1 MPRRKNSQ
9 KMFREV
15 WNPTREEVV
24 RWAYAPNVYTPTQ
37 DFELAVCTPE
47 LHDLILQCA
56 SDQACP
62 HQDFFL
68 SCLYVLIGDAL
79 RSKWKVFP
87 EMLIKNLIKKGKQ
100 STTQEVQMWAKRA
113 EELIANPTLY
123 NYDQWGLGSS
133 YVYEA
138 PLKNIK
144 NKRAKP

>member
-1 MPRRKNSQ
+1 MPRRKNSE

-15 WNPTREEVV
+15 WNPTREEVL
-24 RWAYAPNVYTPTQ
+24 RWAYTPNVYTPTQ
-37 DFELAVCTPE
+37 DFELAVYTPE

-68 SCLYVLIGDAL
+68 SCLYVLVGDAL
-79 RSKWKVFP
+79 RSKWKVFS
-87 EMLIKNLIKKGKQ
+87 ETLIINLIMKGKQ
-100 STTQEVQMWAKRA
+100 SPTLAVQMWAKRA
-113 EELIANPTLY
+113 EDLIAKPTLY

-138 PLKNIK
+138 RQKK
-144 NKRAKP
+144 VS